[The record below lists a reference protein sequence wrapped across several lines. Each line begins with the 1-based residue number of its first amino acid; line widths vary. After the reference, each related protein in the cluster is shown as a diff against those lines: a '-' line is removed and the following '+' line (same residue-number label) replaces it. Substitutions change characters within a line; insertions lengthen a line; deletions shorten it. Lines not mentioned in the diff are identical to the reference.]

1 MTIIQP
7 KWAIDE
13 YAKIFR
19 NCVWLR
25 PPQPPTIIDR
35 MPNRVSKCGFNR

>member
-1 MTIIQP
+1 MIIQP
-7 KWAIDE
+7 MWAIDE

-25 PPQPPTIIDR
+25 PPQPPMRIDR
-35 MPNRVSKCGFNR
+35 MPIDNSNVGLRR